1 MSQHETGAGSVL
13 DLDYVGGFYAELAPV
28 RLNFIAA
35 LNGVQGPDLNSAF
48 NYCELG
54 CGLGETTTLLAAS
67 MPGGRFWG
75 IDLSEAHIDRARQ
88 LAEAGGVDNVQFLAA
103 NVAELDPAALPHL
116 DFITM
121 HGLYAWVPEHVRSA
135 IDSFIGH
142 TLKPGGLVHVSY
154 NAQPGAHNLATL
166 RRYYLERAER
176 MPGGLLERASAITDE
191 LESLRQA
198 GAPLFRENP
207 TAEKLFEII
216 RTNDRRYLVHEM
228 FAEGWRPL
236 AFSEMHGRMA
246 AAGLE
251 FVGDC
256 EVLENFIE
264 HCTLQDFTGRIAALS
279 TRIEQESLKD
289 LIHNR
294 TFRRDVY
301 RRPRPGRHPG
311 EAEPLRS
318 TLLCTTQS
326 LAPAASRV
334 KVTGGT
340 IDLAGA
346 WFDRVKELL
355 ALRVLTLREILEDS
369 VLSGCPQEDLLNG
382 LKLATIDG
390 AIGPAAKREEP
401 IPEHIPEQL
410 VVKPSLN
417 QSLLRRFDF
426 NANHLVLASP
436 VTGQGV
442 TVSRM
447 EALLL
452 ASLEQSAAA
461 AWIRSRMRECGM
473 SLKKSGSTSQVAEGA
488 DESAAVAEIVSAFRQ
503 IRLPKLIALGVVGPG

>member
-1 MSQHETGAGSVL
+1 
-13 DLDYVGGFYAELAPV
+13 
-28 RLNFIAA
+28 
-35 LNGVQGPDLNSAF
+35 
-48 NYCELG
+48 
-54 CGLGETTTLLAAS
+54 
-67 MPGGRFWG
+67 
-75 IDLSEAHIDRARQ
+75 
-88 LAEAGGVDNVQFLAA
+88 
-103 NVAELDPAALPHL
+103 
-116 DFITM
+116 M
-121 HGLYAWVPEHVRSA
+121 HGLYAWVPEPVRTA
-135 IDSFIGH
+135 IDAFIGR

-166 RRYYLERAER
+166 RRYYLERAAR
-176 MPGGLLERASAITDE
+176 MPGTLLERANAVTDE

-216 RTNDRRYLVHEM
+216 RNNDRRYLVHEM

-236 AFSEMHGRMA
+236 AFSEMHGRMS

-256 EVLENFIE
+256 EILENFIE
-264 HCTLQDFTGRIAALS
+264 HCTLPDFTGRIAALP
-279 TRIEQESLKD
+279 TRVEQESLKD
-289 LIHNR
+289 LVHNR

-301 RRPRPGRHPG
+301 RRPHPGRSAG
-311 EAEPLRS
+311 AAEALQS
-318 TLLCTTQS
+318 TLLCTTQH
-326 LAPAASRV
+326 LAPAAGRV

-355 ALRVLTLREILEDS
+355 ALRVLSVREILDDP
-369 VLSGCPQEDLLNG
+369 VLSGCPRDDLLNG

-390 AIGPAAKREEP
+390 AVGPAVRREEP
-401 IPEHIPEQL
+401 LPAGAPAQL
-410 VVKPSLN
+410 VVTPSLN

-426 NANHLVLASP
+426 NASQLVLASP

-447 EALLL
+447 EAMLL
-452 ASLEQSAAA
+452 ASLEQPDAA
-461 AWIRSRMRECGM
+461 AWISSRMRECGM
-473 SLKKSGSTSQVAEGA
+473 SLKKSGTNSQVAEGA
-488 DESAAVAEIVSAFRQ
+488 DETAAVAEITSAFRQ
-503 IRLPKLIALGVVGPG
+503 VRLPKLIALGVVAAG